1 MTMPPMDMPPMD
13 AVGPQLW
20 MAVDDVFHIK
30 GRGTVVT
37 GRLEGDGQLRAGDA
51 MVCDDGQRW
60 VVNGIEQFRRELM
73 TAEPGANV
81 GVLLGAGPAQEMLR
95 GRRVWFESSGAAGM
109 DGPFPVAPRRKRR
122 WRG

>member
-1 MTMPPMDMPPMD
+1 MTEPPMDG
-13 AVGPQLW
+13 VGSQLW

-37 GRLEGDGQLRAGDA
+37 GQLDGYGQLRVGDA

-60 VVNGIEQFRRELM
+60 VVGGIEQFRTRLT
-73 TAEPGANV
+73 TAEPGSNI
-81 GVLLGAGPAQEMLR
+81 GVLLPAAPALGMLR
-95 GRRVWFESSGAAGM
+95 GSRVWFESGGAAAT
-109 DGPFPVAPRRKRR
+109 DGPFPADARKKRR